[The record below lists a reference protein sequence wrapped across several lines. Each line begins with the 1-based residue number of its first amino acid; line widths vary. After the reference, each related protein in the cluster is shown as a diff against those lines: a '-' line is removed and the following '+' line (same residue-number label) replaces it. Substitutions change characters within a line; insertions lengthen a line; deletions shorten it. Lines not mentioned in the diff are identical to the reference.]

1 MPVGRGSVCV
11 VLIGDEDVANVRA
24 ATDLV
29 ALVGEHLAL
38 KRQGRRWVG
47 LCPFHS
53 ETTPSF
59 GVNPELGFYY
69 CFGCQASGDAI
80 SFLRAIEH
88 LDFVDAVERLA
99 GRAGIRIVREE
110 AGPGRREGGHRQR
123 ARLLEAMEAAVAW
136 YHQRLIDHPDAT
148 RARDYLESRGYGEE
162 EVGAFRLG
170 WAPDDWDALG
180 RSLKLPEEI
189 LSGAGLGFV
198 NRLGRIQDAFRGR
211 VIFPIFDPG
220 GRAVALGGRVL
231 PSPGGGGAGGRPAEP
246 KYKNS
251 AETAIYS
258 KRRILYGLNW
268 AKANVVET
276 GEVIVCEGYT
286 DVMAFFGA
294 GAPRA
299 VATCGTALGEDHLR
313 VLKSFAKRVVL
324 AYDADS
330 AGQAAAERVYEWERR
345 HEVDIA
351 VAVLPRGSDPAELGQ
366 SDPQGLLEAVSAAR
380 PYLEVR
386 VDRMLGRAALGTVEG
401 RVKAA
406 EAALSVV
413 AEHPNEMVRDQ
424 YLMTVA
430 DHCRVPP
437 DQLRAAVSRR
447 GGARATNQSGPAR
460 SSRHRNPDDGQR
472 TEGAGTSGRDGRDGR
487 AGGDGSENGRVTT
500 PAPARLAPGPGT
512 EALRLAVHR
521 PHEVTDLLDEFLFTD
536 DLQQRAFRALASAAT
551 LHQAMEDA
559 DLEVASLLAR
569 LVLEDTEA
577 DAPDVINLLLGD
589 AVRRALE
596 ALEADARRSDESFAQ
611 LARDA
616 TWLRQALSE
625 LREAPAGSAAAPRL
639 VAWLRDRGK
648 EQS

>member
-1 MPVGRGSVCV
+1 M
-11 VLIGDEDVANVRA
+11 LIGEEDVANVRA

-47 LCPFHS
+47 LCPFHA

-99 GRAGIRIVREE
+99 GRAGISIAREE
-110 AGPGRREGGHRQR
+110 ASSGRQGGGSRQR
-123 ARLLEAMEAAVAW
+123 ARLLEAMESAVAW
-136 YHQRLIDHPDAT
+136 YHERLLRHPDAAP
-148 RARDYLESRGYGEE
+148 ARDYLQSRGFGEE
-162 EVGAFRLG
+162 EVRAFRLG

-180 RSLKLPEEI
+180 RSLKLPEDI

-220 GRAVALGGRVL
+220 GRAVALGGRIL
-231 PSPGGGGAGGRPAEP
+231 PGAGGAAGGRAAEP

-351 VAVLPRGSDPAELGQ
+351 VVALPGGSDPAELGRR
-366 SDPQGLLEAVSAAR
+366 DPQALLAAVSAAR
-380 PYLEVR
+380 PYLEFR
-386 VDRMLGRAALGTVEG
+386 VDRMLSLAALDTVEG

-406 EAALSVV
+406 EAALAVV
-413 AEHPNEMVRDQ
+413 VEHPNEMVRDQ

-430 DHCRVPP
+430 GHCRVPP
-437 DQLRAAVSRR
+437 GQLRTIMARGIAGGATSQSFGPGRWSRR
-447 GGARATNQSGPAR
+447 RD
-460 SSRHRNPDDGQR
+460 PDDGQMADDGR
-472 TEGAGTSGRDGRDGR
+472 SSARDGRGSARDGR
-487 AGGDGSENGRVTT
+487 ASQDGGHGSENGRG
-500 PAPARLAPGPGT
+500 PAAVPAARLAPGPGT

-521 PHEVTDLLDEFLFTD
+521 PHEVADLLGEFLFAD
-536 DLQQRAFRALASAAT
+536 DLQQRAFRALASSAT
-551 LHQAMEDA
+551 LHQAISDA
-559 DLEVASLLAR
+559 DPEVASLLRR
-569 LVLEDTEA
+569 LALEDTEA
-577 DAPDVINLLLGD
+577 DASDVINLLLGD

-625 LREAPAGSAAAPRL
+625 LREAPVGSAAAPRL
-639 VAWLRDRGK
+639 VAWLRDRVK